1 MIDPVYMPNI
11 ITVKFPEGDFDFIW
25 CEVCAIEDGEPAYS
39 YEAFVGLGVNVE
51 DMTKASDELSLFDV
65 HKVFTYVP
73 TIQDFF
79 YRHFVDDDFIIHS
92 YERDE
97 RDIILF
103 DYSEWDDL
111 KNDPN
116 FWGSVEKLRV
126 SDG

>member
-1 MIDPVYMPNI
+1 MDPVYMPDI
-11 ITVKFPEGDFDFIW
+11 VTVKFPEGDFDFIW
-25 CEVCAIEDGEPAYS
+25 CEVCVMENREPAYS
-39 YEAFVGLGVNVE
+39 YEAFVGLGVNIE
-51 DMTKASDELSLFDV
+51 DITKVSDELAIFDA

-73 TIQDFF
+73 TLQDFF
-79 YRHFVDDDFIIHS
+79 YRHFCDDDFIINS

-111 KNDPN
+111 KNDSK

-126 SDG
+126 SNG